1 MDEITFIT
9 EVDPDC
15 GFRARAV
22 GQSVFAQ
29 GATLDAIQAAVLDAV
44 KCHFEESDV
53 PRIIRLS

>member
-9 EVDPDC
+9 EVDTDC

-22 GQSVFAQ
+22 GQSIFAQ
-29 GATLDAIQAAVLDAV
+29 AATLDALQTAVMDAV

-53 PRIIRLS
+53 PRIIHLL